1 VDDRAVKGIP
11 WTMLSY
17 AANRVV
23 SVATTILLAR
33 LLVPADFG
41 LFALA
46 LLGTGFISQFSG
58 FGLGTTLVLR
68 QDLDRR
74 GQGTILSLLLLTGVA
89 FAALLAALTPLAAAL
104 FEEPR
109 LVDVLLVMAGILSFT
124 GVNWFYDSLLQ
135 RELAFRRR
143 FVTQMIST
151 VAFSAVA
158 LVFALQDAGVWALV
172 AAHIS
177 MHASKGIALLCLA
190 PYRVRPAFDRRVAR
204 DALSTGGGFVLQDAA
219 AYLQQNADY
228 IVIGRVL
235 PTSQLGYYSMAYRQA
250 ELPHYAIA
258 DPVARVTFPSF
269 AGMRH
274 RGEDVM
280 PAFLSGLRLVALA
293 TCPLAVILSAAADPF
308 TRALFGDAWLPMIGV
323 LSVLGVWAVARPLE
337 VTVAWLLNS
346 IGAARRVG
354 LISVAML
361 APFVAGLFIASSS
374 GGITAVAWV
383 LLGHMVVLLTTLVVT
398 VQRVTGV
405 SVARQW
411 AALRPLFLASAV
423 SWAAT
428 RWACGTLESSP
439 PALTLAVACA
449 IALTVYLG
457 AIRLLQPTL
466 LAQALGQL
474 RRAVGRPGAQ
484 AAVASPT

>member
-1 VDDRAVKGIP
+1 
-11 WTMLSY
+11 MLSY

-33 LLVPADFG
+33 LLVPTDFG

-46 LLGTGFISQFSG
+46 MLGTGFISQFSG
-58 FGLGTTLVLR
+58 LGLGTTLVLR

-74 GQGTILSLLLLTGVA
+74 GQGTILSLLLLTGIA
-89 FAALLAALTPLAAAL
+89 FAALLAALTPLAADL
-104 FEEPR
+104 FDEPR
-109 LVDVLLVMAGILSFT
+109 LVDVLLAMAGILSFT

-135 RELAFRRR
+135 RELAFKRR
-143 FVTQMIST
+143 FVTQIVST
-151 VAFSAVA
+151 VVFSAVA
-158 LVFALQDAGVWALV
+158 LAFALQGAGVWALV

-177 MHASKGIALLCLA
+177 GHTSRGIALLCLA
-190 PYRVRPAFDRRVAR
+190 PYRVRPTFDRRLAR
-204 DALSTGGGFVLQDAA
+204 DALRTGSGFVLQDGA

-235 PTSQLGYYSMAYRQA
+235 PTAQLGFYSMAYRQA

-269 AGMRH
+269 AAMRH

-280 PAFLSGLRLVALA
+280 PSFLSGLRLVALA
-293 TCPLAVILSAAADPF
+293 TCPLAVILSAAAEPF
-308 TRALFGDAWLPMIGV
+308 TRALFGEQWLPMIGV
-323 LSVLGVWAVARPLE
+323 LSVLGIWAVARPLE
-337 VTVAWLLNS
+337 VTLAWLLNS
-346 IGAARRVG
+346 IGEARRVG

-361 APFVAGLFIASSS
+361 VPFVVGLFVASSR

-383 LLGHMVVLLTTLVVT
+383 LLAHMALLFALLMVN

-411 AALRPLFLASAV
+411 ATLHPLFMASAV

-428 RWACGTLESSP
+428 HWTAGALANGSP
-439 PALTLAVACA
+439 LLALVAASAVAL
-449 IALTVYLG
+449 IVYL
-457 AIRLLQPTL
+457 AAVRLFSPKL
-466 LAQALGQL
+466 LSQALAQL
-474 RRAVGRPGAQ
+474 RRAFGRSRPPQ
-484 AAVASPT
+484 PAAASST